1 MWSSCREMLG
11 VLETSDLSVPMKP
24 KIEAQRQGRLEEG
37 EEEEEEEAEAEEEE
51 EEEMLPRAKMER
63 L

>member
-24 KIEAQRQGRLEEG
+24 KIEAQRQGRLEE
-37 EEEEEEEAEAEEEE
+37 EAEEEEEE